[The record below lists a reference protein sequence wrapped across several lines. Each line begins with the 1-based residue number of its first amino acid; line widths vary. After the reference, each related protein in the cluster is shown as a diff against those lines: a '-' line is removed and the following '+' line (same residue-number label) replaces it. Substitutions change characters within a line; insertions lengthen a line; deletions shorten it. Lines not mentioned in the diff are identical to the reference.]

1 MDSKGQMSAYF
12 IFATLL
18 VIIIMGSLVTII
30 SDRMET
36 VTTTEELGN
45 ARMIA
50 ENVAEAV
57 NKVYAGGN
65 GHSLTITLPAD
76 INDQDYTV
84 NVNSNGVFIEINGN
98 TGKAYIA
105 AKRITVDTPDG
116 QMHNGQNYKITNVK
130 NPSTEEYW
138 IEITPA

>member
-1 MDSKGQMSAYF
+1 MDSRGQLSADL

-18 VIIIMGSLVTII
+18 IIIIMGSLVTII
-30 SDRMET
+30 ADRMET

-76 INDQDYTV
+76 INGQDYTV
-84 NVNSNGVFIEINGN
+84 DVNANGVFVTINGK
-98 TGKAYIA
+98 TGKAYTA
-105 AKRITVDTPDG
+105 AKRITLASPMV
-116 QMHNGQNYKITNVK
+116 NGQNYTITNVK
-130 NPSTEEYW
+130 NKNTEEYW
-138 IEITPA
+138 IVITSA